1 MIHWSPNP
9 FCLDFCTSFKAK
21 KNRKALWFFAV
32 LTNDQADSGDV
43 RWDVRLDRTYAY
55 PEYWLVYTALTA
67 NKRYYEHIKPTC
79 HMIERWKKFRVENT
93 QLCSLPAH
101 NTTEH
106 AFFFCKNC
114 RLHTPHHWLPSQTLE
129 ENPANQFVYKIRSSN
144 KSFGECPAGIQGKAD
159 NKFQAKEY
167 TRETSVQ
174 CKYNIHCSLQ

>member
-1 MIHWSPNP
+1 
-9 FCLDFCTSFKAK
+9 
-21 KNRKALWFFAV
+21 
-32 LTNDQADSGDV
+32 
-43 RWDVRLDRTYAY
+43 
-55 PEYWLVYTALTA
+55 
-67 NKRYYEHIKPTC
+67 
-79 HMIERWKKFRVENT
+79 MIERWKKFRVENT

-106 AFFFCKNC
+106 AFFFLQK
-114 RLHTPHHWLPSQTLE
+114 LQPPSQTLE

-144 KSFGECPAGIQGKAD
+144 KSFGECPEGIQGKTD